1 MSEALI
7 FDLRYANARFPGI
20 GSYAAGLAEAMILL
34 RPKWPW
40 KFLMPAEARFDLS
53 FVPAGMRVAPLA
65 NEKAPTPLMGQWEL
79 GRILHALGASLYHSP
94 YLLRP
99 WKAPCKSIVTL
110 HDVIPLEHGSSM
122 NLARRTAYR
131 WVAVDALQADC
142 VVTDSAASRESI
154 RRAFPGSREPIV
166 VHPGCRI
173 ERGGDAWPAW
183 PKPTV
188 LTVGI
193 NKPHKNLE
201 TLIRA
206 LAMVPAA
213 QRPLLLCA
221 GPEDARYPGAAA
233 LASKHGIAGDVRA
246 LGMVNERQ
254 LAGLYRSA
262 TLFAFPT
269 RIEGFGLP
277 LLEAMTLGV
286 PALVSDLPVLRE
298 IAGETAWFVAAD
310 DAAAW
315 SRALTSLLGDA
326 PHRTELARQASDRA
340 GRFTYEVAAR
350 ALFLHYE
357 AFVPELR
364 AAGAGAASGAG
375 ATSAALAQS
384 PSGAGAPDAGN
395 SA

>member
-1 MSEALI
+1 MSGALI
-7 FDLRYANARFPGI
+7 FDLRYASARYPGI
-20 GSYAAGLAEAMILL
+20 GSYAAGLSEAMISA
-34 RPKWPW
+34 RPTWPW
-40 KFLMPAEARFDLS
+40 KFLMSAEARFDLS
-53 FVPAGMRVAPLA
+53 FVPAGMRIQPHA

-79 GRILHALGASLYHSP
+79 GRRLHALGASLYHSP

-122 NLARRTAYR
+122 DIVRRTGYR
-131 WVAVDALQADC
+131 WVAGDALQADC

-154 RRAFPGSREPIV
+154 RRAFPGAREPIV

-206 LAMVPAA
+206 LALIPAA

-221 GPEDARYPGAAA
+221 GPEDARYPSAAA
-233 LASKHGIAGDVRA
+233 LASKHGVASDVRV
-246 LGMVNERQ
+246 LGMVNEKL

-315 SRALTSLLGDA
+315 ARALTSLLGDA
-326 PHRTELARQASDRA
+326 PHRAELARQASDRA

-350 ALFLHYE
+350 ALFVHYE
-357 AFVPELR
+357 ALVPELR
-364 AAGAGAASGAG
+364 ATGSAAASSANAARSEAAG
-375 ATSAALAQS
+375 KSA
-384 PSGAGAPDAGN
+384 
-395 SA
+395 